1 MTLLSETTP
10 PSTAPLPSACVII
23 CCYTERRWDDLL
35 AAVRSVQGQSVVPD
49 RLLVVVDHHDALHH
63 RLRDALP
70 DVQVVPNHHTRGLA
84 GARNTGVEHSRED
97 VVAFLDDD
105 AVAGPEWLFGL
116 LTEYGDPGVVAVGG
130 TIEPRWR
137 HGRPSWFPP
146 EFDWVVGCTY
156 RGMPAARARVRNV
169 IGANMSFRR
178 EPVLAAGGFA
188 EHLGRVG
195 TRPVG
200 CEETELCIR
209 VAQRTGG
216 AVVYQPA
223 ASVDHHVPRERGSFR
238 YFRARCYGEGLSKAA
253 VTAAA
258 THASALQ
265 TERAYVARV
274 LVRAAAVSVHQ
285 AIGQRRPAPLA
296 RLGALVAG
304 LACAGAGY
312 AVGRTRHAV
321 AGTTSRGNAS

>member
-1 MTLLSETTP
+1 MSLLTEPTP
-10 PSTAPLPSACVII
+10 PATAPRPSACVIV

-63 RLRDALP
+63 RVRDALP
-70 DVQVVPNHHTRGLA
+70 GVQVVPNHHVRGLA

-105 AVAGPEWLFGL
+105 AVAGPGWLSGL
-116 LTEYGDPGVVAVGG
+116 LTEYADPGVVAVGG
-130 TIEPRWR
+130 TIVPRWSD
-137 HGRPSWFPP
+137 GRPPWFPP

-156 RGMPAARARVRNV
+156 RGMPAERARVRNV

-209 VAQRTGG
+209 VAERAGG
-216 AVVYQPA
+216 EVVYQPQ

-253 VTAAA
+253 VAAS
-258 THASALQ
+258 TTQASALR
-265 TERAYVARV
+265 TERGYVAHV
-274 LVRAAAVSVHQ
+274 LVRAAAVSVRE
-285 AIGQRRPAPLA
+285 AIGQRRAAPLA
-296 RLGALVAG
+296 RLGTLVVG
-304 LACAGAGY
+304 LAYAGTGY
-312 AVGRTRHAV
+312 AVGRLRHA
-321 AGTTSRGNAS
+321 ATETTSRGAAS